1 MSLLERAALLALPLA
16 IAACHHHND
25 NFGDENVKPDYIKG
39 TVVSTTYDGTSNDL
53 LTAGL
58 GKTGL
63 GSATPPVVAVATA
76 PTVTTPRTPPP
87 HDHYRPRPHTTPNSR
102 P

>member
-1 MSLLERAALLALPLA
+1 MSLLTRAALLVVPLA
-16 IAACHHHND
+16 IAACHHSKD

-39 TVVSTTYDGTSNDL
+39 TIVSATYDGTTNDL

-63 GSATPPVVAVATA
+63 GSAVPPTVAVATA
-76 PTVTTPRTPPP
+76 PTVTELLTLAIYNNYLALLDMT
-87 HDHYRPRPHTTPNSR
+87 SAC
-102 P
+102 

>member
-76 PTVTTPRTPPP
+76 PTRPPRRTLAAYTKYTPT
-87 HDHYRPRPHTTPNSR
+87 SAIAA
-102 P
+102 